1 MKSAADVECI
11 VFFII
16 VTFLLGYFFNMLAFL
31 PTTLVMLVEH
41 SAECVCVCVC
51 RDTDIG
57 NKP

>member
-31 PTTLVMLVEH
+31 PTTLVMLVEQ
-41 SAECVCVCVC
+41 SAECVCVSAH
-51 RDTDIG
+51 
-57 NKP
+57 